1 MACKIKKI
9 LGALFFA
16 AVFLVGSRLP
26 AATDGRAAP
35 DAAAPC
41 TPAAEAAEAP
51 VIVDKPVVYSEEREA
66 LARAYAALHYGMDI
80 AEITPQ
86 AVVVHWTASSTWES
100 AYAHFYEAAAS
111 DGTLNYASQFL
122 VDRDGTIFRLLPET
136 AMGRHIIG
144 YNWCTI
150 GIENVGGVGGE
161 EDLTAEQLAANAAL
175 IRYLREKYPTIRYVF
190 GHYQQDAARAS
201 GLYIEHVAGYRSL
214 KSDPGPAFMR
224 GLREALEPE
233 GLIFYPE

>member
-16 AVFLVGSRLP
+16 AVLLVGSRLP
-26 AATDGRAAP
+26 AATDGQAAS
-35 DAAAPC
+35 DAAVPCAPAAE
-41 TPAAEAAEAP
+41 AAEAAEAP
-51 VIVDKPVVYSEEREA
+51 VIVDKPVVYSEEGEA

-86 AVVVHWTASSTWES
+86 DVVVHWTASSTWES

-136 AMGRHIIG
+136 AM
-144 YNWCTI
+144 
-150 GIENVGGVGGE
+150 
-161 EDLTAEQLAANAAL
+161 
-175 IRYLREKYPTIRYVF
+175 
-190 GHYQQDAARAS
+190 
-201 GLYIEHVAGYRSL
+201 
-214 KSDPGPAFMR
+214 
-224 GLREALEPE
+224 
-233 GLIFYPE
+233 